1 MSIASSIE
9 LRASKS
15 APRRLIMSN
24 LPYTVLVAAGFLAIG
39 VAGGGAALAQAP
51 SARAP
56 TAPGVTRAVE
66 HPSNTPETATDP
78 TPTGPETAKDDQK
91 TAPETATDAPRGP
104 IDKDKKVAD
113 GVKGVRS
120 NTPPQ

>member
-1 MSIASSIE
+1 MT
-9 LRASKS
+9 
-15 APRRLIMSN
+15 N
-24 LPYTVLVAAGFLAIG
+24 LPYALLVAAGFAALS
-39 VAGGGAALAQAP
+39 VAGSGAALAQAP

-66 HPSNTPETATDP
+66 HPSDTPETATDP
-78 TPTGPETAKDDQK
+78 APTGPETAKDDQK
-91 TAPETATDAPRGP
+91 TAPETATDSPRGP

-113 GVKGVRS
+113 AVKGVRS

>member
-1 MSIASSIE
+1 
-9 LRASKS
+9 
-15 APRRLIMSN
+15 MSN
-24 LPYTVLVAAGFLAIG
+24 LPYAVLVAAGFLATSI
-39 VAGGGAALAQAP
+39 AGGGAALAQAP

-66 HPSNTPETATDP
+66 HPSDTPETASDP
-78 TPTGPETAKDDQK
+78 QPTGPETAKDDQK

-104 IDKDKKVAD
+104 IEKDKKVGEA
-113 GVKGVRS
+113 VKGVRS